1 MNVFYCRRAGDLL
14 GERSG
19 VALPQKQR
27 AYALA
32 DAKPHFA
39 PDRPCDIVHIAL
51 TLQLDIT
58 QQSLRGTCA
67 TTVRAVQEAVP
78 GLTLDAV
85 DLQIIEVRQAGGA
98 ALPYDYDRQR
108 LRVTFPESLPSD
120 APATVEV
127 DYAVT
132 KPRLGLYFITPDAA
146 YPHKPVQVWSQ
157 CQDEDARYWFPCFDA
172 PNEKATT
179 EMIVTVPQPYFV
191 LSNGTLL
198 STTRDEAAGTITYHW
213 LQDQPHSTYLMTL
226 VVGEFSERTEL
237 VNDLPVQ
244 WYVTPGREGDG
255 QRAFGD
261 TPEMVRFFSQKLGVP
276 YPWNKYAQIAV
287 SDFIFGGMEN
297 TTATTQTDLTLHD
310 ARAHLDFS
318 SNGLVAHELAHQW
331 FGNLLTCKHWSHA
344 WLNEGFATYF
354 DALFHEHHKGTDD
367 FRYYMHQNAKAY
379 FREDTEHYRRPIV
392 ANVYKEP
399 IDLFDH
405 HLYEKGSLVL
415 HMLRY
420 MLDDAAF
427 WDSLQQYVTAN
438 RHQVVETVDLERAI
452 EIATGRNLQA
462 FFQQW
467 VYKGG
472 HPEYQVE
479 FAWDDTAHI
488 ATVSIRQQQ
497 QTGTEHGVET
507 PLFDMPV
514 TLLFALPESEVAPG
528 PSAEGRPQR
537 EPSAFPLRVHEQLHT
552 FHIALPAKPRWMS
565 FDPGNWILKKL
576 QLKVPKDMLI
586 AQLQHDPDVM
596 GRIYAAE
603 ALGEIGSLEAV
614 ASLRQVLEQET
625 FWGVQVEV
633 ARILGTIH
641 TPAALEALLANT
653 RLSHPKARRAVVMAL
668 GEFKDDRSAAILSD
682 IVHAGDASYFV
693 EAEAAAALGKTRRD
707 SALTPLQQ
715 AAHAP
720 SWNETIRNGVFRGL
734 AELQDESAIPLLR
747 DFTTYG
753 QPPMARYAAV
763 RALGKL
769 GGEKDPAPAPIVET
783 LIALLDEEHF
793 RTRMAVLDALES
805 LHSPKT
811 LPALERLRARDL
823 DGRIQ
828 RRVAEVIEALRSER
842 RQTDEV
848 QQLRDDFQALRETN
862 KKLLDRLDRLEALQ
876 TTGSNA

>member
-1 MNVFYCRRAGDLL
+1 MHAFYCRWAGDLL
-14 GERSG
+14 EESAGG
-19 VALPQKQR
+19 ALQQKR
-27 AYALA
+27 RTYALA

-58 QQSLRGTCA
+58 QQSLQGTCA
-67 TTVRAVQEAVP
+67 TTVRAVQDAIASV
-78 GLTLDAV
+78 TLDAV
-85 DLQIIEVRQAGGA
+85 DLQIARVRQAGGA
-98 ALPYDYDRQR
+98 TLPYDYDGQR
-108 LRVTFPESLPSD
+108 LRVTFPEPLQRGAS
-120 APATVEV
+120 ATVEV
-127 DYAVT
+127 NYGVT

-179 EMIVTVPQPYFV
+179 EMTVTVPQPYFA

-226 VVGEFSERTEL
+226 VVGEFSERTEM
-237 VNDLPVQ
+237 VDGLPVQ
-244 WYVTPGREGDG
+244 WYVTPGREDDG

-287 SDFIFGGMEN
+287 SDFVFGGMEN

-310 ARAHLDFS
+310 ARAHVDFS

-354 DALFHEHHKGTDD
+354 DALFHEHHQGTDE
-367 FRYYMHQNAKAY
+367 FRYRMHQNARSY
-379 FREDTEHYRRPIV
+379 FREDGEEYRRPIIT
-392 ANVYKEP
+392 NVYKEP

-420 MLDDAAF
+420 MLGDAAF
-427 WDSLQQYVTAN
+427 WDSLRQYVTAN
-438 RHQVVETVDLERAI
+438 RYQVVETVDLERAI
-452 EIATGRNLQA
+452 ETTTGRNLQA

-467 VYKGG
+467 LYKGG

-479 FAWDDTAHI
+479 FSWDDTTRI
-488 ATVSIRQQQ
+488 ATVTVRQQQ
-497 QTGTEHGVET
+497 QTRTEHGVET

-514 TLLFALPESEVAPG
+514 TLVFALPEGE
-528 PSAEGRPQR
+528 QR
-537 EPSAFPLRVHEQLHT
+537 FPLRVPEQLHT

-586 AQLQHDPDVM
+586 AQLQHDPDIM
-596 GRIYAAE
+596 GRIYAA
-603 ALGEIGSLEAV
+603 AGLGELGSLEAV
-614 ASLRQVLEQET
+614 ASLRQALEQET
-625 FWGVQVEV
+625 FWGVQAEV

-641 TPAALEALLANT
+641 TPTALEALLANT
-653 RLSHPKARRAVVMAL
+653 RLAHPKARRAVVTAL
-668 GEFKDDRSAAILSD
+668 GEFKDDRSATTLID
-682 IVHAGDASYFV
+682 VVHAGDASYFV

-707 SALTPLQQ
+707 SALVPLQQ
-715 AAHAP
+715 AAHKP
-720 SWNETIRNGVFRGL
+720 SWNETLRNGVFRGL
-734 AELQDESAIPLLR
+734 AELQDESTIPLLR

-753 QPPMARYAAV
+753 QPPLARYAAI

-769 GGEKDPAPAPIVET
+769 GGEKDPPPAPIVET
-783 LIALLDEEHF
+783 LTALLDEEAF
-793 RTRMAVLDALES
+793 RTRMAVLDALEA
-805 LHSPKT
+805 LHSPKA
-811 LPALERLRARDL
+811 LPALERLRDRDL
-823 DGRIQ
+823 DGRVK
-828 RRVAEVIEALRSER
+828 RRVTEVIEAIRSER
-842 RQTDEV
+842 KQTDEV
-848 QQLRDDFQALRETN
+848 QQLRDDFQALREAN
-862 KKLLDRLDRLEALQ
+862 KKLLERLDRLEAQQ
-876 TTGSNA
+876 TVGTPPSGGIG

>member
-1 MNVFYCRRAGDLL
+1 MNMFYCRRAGDLL
-14 GERSG
+14 GESSG
-19 VALPQKQR
+19 GASQQKR
-27 AYALA
+27 RTYALA
-32 DAKPHFA
+32 DAQPHFA

-51 TLQLDIT
+51 TLQLDIA

-67 TTVRAVQEAVP
+67 TTVRAVQEAVSS
-78 GLTLDAV
+78 LMLDAV
-85 DLQIIEVRQAGGA
+85 DLQIAQVRHADGTTI
-98 ALPYDYDRQR
+98 PYDYDGQQLR
-108 LRVTFPESLPSD
+108 LTFPEPLQRG

-127 DYAVT
+127 DYGVT

-179 EMIVTVPQPYFV
+179 EMTVTVPQPYFA

-226 VVGEFSERTEL
+226 VVGEFSERTEM
-237 VNDLPVQ
+237 VDGLPVQ
-244 WYVTPGREGDG
+244 WYVTPGREDDG

-344 WLNEGFATYF
+344 WLNESFATYF
-354 DALFHEHHKGTDD
+354 DALFHEHHKGTDE
-367 FRYYMHQNAKAY
+367 FRYYMYQNAKAY
-379 FREDTEHYRRPIV
+379 FREDAEHYRRPIV
-392 ANVYKEP
+392 TNVYKEP

-420 MLDDAAF
+420 MLGDAAF
-427 WDSLQQYVTAN
+427 WESLRQYVTAN

-479 FAWDDTAHI
+479 FAWDDTTRI
-488 ATVSIRQQQ
+488 ATVTIRQQQ

-514 TLLFALPESEVAPG
+514 TLLFALPEGE
-528 PSAEGRPQR
+528 QR
-537 EPSAFPLRVHEQLHT
+537 FPLRVPEQLHT
-552 FHIALPAKPRWMS
+552 FHIALPAQPRWMS

-586 AQLQHDPDVM
+586 AQLQHDPDIM

-603 ALGEIGSLEAV
+603 ALSDIGSLEAV

-625 FWGVQVEV
+625 FWGVQAEV
-633 ARILGTIH
+633 ARLLGKIH
-641 TPAALEALLANT
+641 TPAALEALLANN
-653 RLSHPKARRAVVMAL
+653 RLPHPKARRAVVTAL
-668 GEFKDDRSAAILSD
+668 GEFKDDRSATTLIDL
-682 IVHAGDASYFV
+682 VHTGDASYFV

-715 AAHAP
+715 AAHKS

-734 AELQDESAIPLLR
+734 AELQDESTIPLLR

-753 QPPMARYAAV
+753 QPPMARYAAI

-783 LIALLDEEHF
+783 LTVLLDEEHF

-805 LHSPKT
+805 LHSSKT

-823 DGRIQ
+823 DGRVQ
-828 RRVAEVIEALRSER
+828 RRVEEVIEAIRSER

-848 QQLRDDFQALRETN
+848 QQLRDDFQALREAN